1 MWEQAGAA
9 IWSALTDLAP
19 KLKAQPSK
27 GQMPLIKMTEAKE
40 LKFTKGSTCYPV
52 FEVVKWVDKP
62 DCLKEGAAAGIATE
76 PTPAPQPEPAP
87 AAAADD
93 MEF

>member
-1 MWEQAGAA
+1 
-9 IWSALTDLAP
+9 
-19 KLKAQPSK
+19 
-27 GQMPLIKMTEAKE
+27 MTEAKE

-52 FEVVKWVDKP
+52 FEIVKWVDKP

-76 PTPAPQPEPAP
+76 EAKPVAEAAP
-87 AAAADD
+87 AVTTDD